1 MSYLSDL
8 LGNAYTDGM
17 TEDEISTALE
27 TIMTNTANK
36 HNSEITDLKATLSK
50 KNAEAAKYKQQLRG
64 LQSEDEAKQQA
75 QKEEWDRITSENE
88 QLKQTIAISERQA
101 QLLGIG
107 YDTELAAETA
117 KAMVSGDLNTVIAN
131 QQKFI
136 EVKAKELATN
146 AMKNTPRPPMGDASK
161 GIDYSAKISEAL
173 AKGDDAS
180 AAYYTRLSY
189 ENKSE

>member
-8 LGNAYTDGM
+8 LGNAYTNGM